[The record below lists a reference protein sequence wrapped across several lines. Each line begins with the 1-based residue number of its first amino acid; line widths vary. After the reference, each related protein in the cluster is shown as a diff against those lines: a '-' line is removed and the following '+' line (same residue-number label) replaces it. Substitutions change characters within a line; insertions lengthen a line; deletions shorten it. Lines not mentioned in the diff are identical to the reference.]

1 MKFTFMSSLLL
12 LLAHFITT
20 PVLAAEPVSFV
31 MQLTDESEYE
41 GGEVQVMD
49 STGELYSVPRERGA
63 VIIFDSRLTHRVRK
77 VRSGIRKSLVGW
89 AVGPRWR

>member
-1 MKFTFMSSLLL
+1 
-12 LLAHFITT
+12 
-20 PVLAAEPVSFV
+20 

-49 STGELYSVPRERGA
+49 STGDLYSVPKERGS
-63 VIIFDSRLTHRVRK
+63 ITIFDSRLTHRVRK
-77 VRSGIRKSLVGW
+77 VRSGVRKSLVGW